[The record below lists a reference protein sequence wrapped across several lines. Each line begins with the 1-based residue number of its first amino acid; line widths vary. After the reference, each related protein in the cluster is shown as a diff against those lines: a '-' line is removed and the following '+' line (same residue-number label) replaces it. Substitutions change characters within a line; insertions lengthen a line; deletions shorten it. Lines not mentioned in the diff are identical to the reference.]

1 MLAFNALK
9 VTIGTHA
16 ISASPGAP
24 LSIDAAKQQV
34 LMIASLIGIAPL
46 ILSGVLCLR
55 ALLLLGE

>member
-34 LMIASLIGIAPL
+34 LMIVSLIGIASL
-46 ILSGVLCLR
+46 IL
-55 ALLLLGE
+55 